1 MAIQN
6 ERATLTAETR
16 RARDSVTEM
25 LTVNNLFKAQNRI
38 LPGQNHTPALD
49 VESGSDYRGAGN
61 ITRGE
66 TINIRLAAVVLQI
79 LPNGNLAIAGR
90 WEVRGNSELRE
101 LTVAGVIRPEDVRSD
116 NTISWGKIAEAR
128 ISYGGRGSLS
138 NVQQPRYGQ
147 QIFNIA
153 FPF

>member
-1 MAIQN
+1 MVGDVLAVVVAIQN

-49 VESGSDYRGAGN
+49 VESGSDYRGSGN
-61 ITRGE
+61 VTRGE
-66 TINIRLAAVVLQI
+66 IINIRLAAVVLQI

-90 WEVRGNSELRE
+90 
-101 LTVAGVIRPEDVRSD
+101 
-116 NTISWGKIAEAR
+116 
-128 ISYGGRGSLS
+128 
-138 NVQQPRYGQ
+138 
-147 QIFNIA
+147 
-153 FPF
+153 